1 MVSFIANSFTKNQTK
16 NERSNKM
23 KRVIA
28 SAALILLT
36 SGIAMAADTI
46 TLPAKNGDVTFNHK
60 MHVEKL
66 KECKL
71 CHEKEPGKIE
81 GFGKDWA
88 HKTCKGCHQE
98 KSMGP
103 TKCGECHK
111 K

>member
-1 MVSFIANSFTKNQTK
+1 
-16 NERSNKM
+16 M
-23 KRVIA
+23 KRIIA
-28 SAALILLT
+28 AAALTLFT
-36 SGIAMAADTI
+36 AGFAMAADTI

-66 KECKL
+66 SDCKL
-71 CHEKEPGKIE
+71 CHEKAPGKIE